1 MENSQVE
8 FKKISFTAKR
18 SPGEEET
25 ITLPI
30 NKIQTWRLA
39 GDRGDLAEHWV
50 FIGTRGKLED
60 SSKNGHPCVHLI
72 GGSVSVSKE
81 EYERL
86 VKEKKSVDINHV
98 VV

>member
-1 MENSQVE
+1 MGTNQVE
-8 FKKISFTAKR
+8 FKKLSFAATRA
-18 SPGEEET
+18 SGEKET

-30 NKIQTWRLA
+30 NKIQPWRLA

-50 FIGTRGKLED
+50 FIGTRGEMED
-60 SSKNGHPCVHLI
+60 SSKTGHPCVHLI

-86 VKEKKSVDINHV
+86 VKEKNSVDINHV